1 MSSKERLL
9 EAAMVAIEAHGE
21 AGLRVDE
28 IAQAAEVA
36 KPSLYHFYGSRDGL
50 IAAAQAERYR
60 RSLLVGME
68 QVVEF
73 MKTSPTREQ
82 FQELVRTWLRSF
94 TTEESRRRRAIR
106 LEVLGSSVSRP
117 ELRAAIGEANDA
129 TTAQLTALFEEARA
143 RGLGFDDSDLDPAD
157 VALWLN
163 GLWNGRYIAE
173 IDGDTSRMD
182 GWDRITTRVLQSLL
196 IIES

>member
-1 MSSKERLL
+1 M
-9 EAAMVAIEAHGE
+9 AAIEAHGE

-28 IAQAAEVA
+28 IALAAEVA

-60 RSLLVGME
+60 RSLLVGMD

-117 ELRAAIGEANDA
+117 ELRAAIGEANDM
-129 TTAQLTALFEEARA
+129 TTAQLTSLFEEARA
-143 RGLGFDDSDLDPAD
+143 QGLGFDDPDLDPAD
-157 VALWLN
+157 VALWMN

-173 IDGDTSRMD
+173 IDGDPGRTD
-182 GWDRITTRVLQSLL
+182 GWDRITTRVLEALL
-196 IIES
+196 IIEG